1 MAPQERTAVM
11 ALQRRYHL
19 DAATPSLLRRQPL
32 LGGAPAPSGTLF
44 ALGEDGG
51 YAAAPHA
58 DNHLLL
64 GRNSPDVHVTVGSG
78 DAHVSREHAAVRFL
92 PGNRWLLRND
102 GRLPIRASGGP
113 PLLSGHETVLAPGYT
128 PLYIRGSRLHV
139 VELLVAGGAGAR
151 DQVRPDTGTRDMG
164 WPLSDRERLVLVALF
179 QQALLRGA
187 DPHPLSWRE
196 TGAVLNDVP
205 GERRWTERKAEHVV
219 DVVRRRLAAAG
230 VPGITAD
237 SAPPEAI
244 KRNLAAVLVE
254 TATLTPPDLR
264 LLDTGLRGGRS

>member
-1 MAPQERTAVM
+1 M
-11 ALQRRYHL
+11 ALQPRYFL
-19 DAATPSLLRRQPL
+19 DATTPSLLRGQPL
-32 LGGAPAPSGTLF
+32 LGGVAAPSGTLF

-51 YAAAPHA
+51 YAAVPHA

-64 GRNSPDVHVTVGSG
+64 GRNGPDVHVTVGAG
-78 DAHVSREHAAVRFL
+78 DAHVSREHAVARLL
-92 PGNRWLLRND
+92 PGDRWLLRNG
-102 GRLPIRASGGP
+102 GRLPIRVSSGP
-113 PLLSGHETVLAPGYT
+113 PLLSGHETVLAPGYA

-139 VELLVAGGAGAR
+139 VELLVVGNAGGRNA
-151 DQVRPDTGTRDMG
+151 VRPDTGTRDMG

-179 QQALLRGA
+179 RQALLRVD

-244 KRNLAAVLVE
+244 KRNLAAVLVD
-254 TATLTPPDLR
+254 TATVTPPDLR

>member
-1 MAPQERTAVM
+1 M

-32 LGGAPAPSGTLF
+32 LGGAPAPRGTLF

-64 GRNSPDVHVTVGSG
+64 GRNSPEVHVTVGSG

-102 GRLPIRASGGP
+102 GRLPIRVPGGP
-113 PLLSGHETVLAPGYT
+113 PLLHGHETVLAPGYT

-139 VELLVAGGAGAR
+139 VELLVATGGRGQDA
-151 DQVRPDTGTRDMG
+151 VRPDTGTRDLG

-179 QQALLRGA
+179 QQVLLRA
-187 DPHPLSWRE
+187 DDPHPLSWRE

-264 LLDTGLRGGRS
+264 LLDAGLRGEGS